1 MTRIEKFKFYRE
13 EITKLS
19 NLSYYI
25 TLDNEKLK
33 EYENKIKK
41 INPSI
46 LQMIEPKE
54 NPIISVDIDIKG
66 SENKIPTKIINLF
79 TDLNNAKN
87 SIAKENIYHFIHDI
101 KNNDILNE
109 NGTIKDDWLNK
120 NNQFVAIKTIN
131 TTTHELN
138 MNDTNFQQSLQLSM
152 HEFKFNT
159 NEINNVCHTT
169 NLFKNIKYSK
179 YIPIIFLIAFLIVII
194 SIILI
199 FIFLAIGMVI

>member
-1 MTRIEKFKFYRE
+1 MTRVEKFKFYRE
-13 EITKLS
+13 EIAKLS

-109 NGTIKDDWLNK
+109 NGSIKDDWLNK
-120 NNQFVAIKTIN
+120 NNQFIAIKTIN

-159 NEINNVCHTT
+159 NEINSVCHTT

-179 YIPIIFLIAFLIVII
+179 YTPIIFLIAFLIVII

>member
-87 SIAKENIYHFIHDI
+87 SIAKENIHHFIHNI
-101 KNNDILNE
+101 KNNDILNK
-109 NGTIKDDWLNK
+109 NGTIKEDWLNK
-120 NNQFVAIKTIN
+120 NNQFIAIKTIN
-131 TTTHELN
+131 TITHELN
-138 MNDTNFQQSLQLSM
+138 MNDTNFQQTLQLSM

-159 NEINNVCHTT
+159 NEINNVWRTT
-169 NLFKNIKYSK
+169 NLFKNINDSK
-179 YIPIIFLIAFLIVII
+179 YISSIFFLLFLIVII

-199 FIFLAIGMVI
+199 FILLVIGMVI

>member
-87 SIAKENIYHFIHDI
+87 SIAKENIHHFIHNI
-101 KNNDILNE
+101 KNNDILNK
-109 NGTIKDDWLNK
+109 NGTIKEDWLNK
-120 NNQFVAIKTIN
+120 NNQFIAIKTIN
-131 TTTHELN
+131 TITHELN
-138 MNDTNFQQSLQLSM
+138 MNDTNFQQTLQLSM

-159 NEINNVCHTT
+159 NEINNVWRTT
-169 NLFKNIKYSK
+169 NLFKNINDSK
-179 YIPIIFLIAFLIVII
+179 YISSIFLIAFLIVII

-199 FIFLAIGMVI
+199 FILLVIGMVI

>member
-46 LQMIEPKE
+46 LQMIEQKE

-87 SIAKENIYHFIHDI
+87 SIAKENIHHFIHNI
-101 KNNDILNE
+101 KNNDILNK
-109 NGTIKDDWLNK
+109 NGTIKEDWLNK
-120 NNQFVAIKTIN
+120 NNQFIAIKTIN
-131 TTTHELN
+131 TITHELN
-138 MNDTNFQQSLQLSM
+138 MNDTNFQQTLQLSM

-159 NEINNVCHTT
+159 NEINNVWRTT
-169 NLFKNIKYSK
+169 NLFKNINDSK
-179 YIPIIFLIAFLIVII
+179 YISSIFLIAFLIVII

-199 FIFLAIGMVI
+199 FILLVIGMVI

>member
-66 SENKIPTKIINLF
+66 SENKIPTQIINLF

-87 SIAKENIYHFIHDI
+87 SIAKENIHHFIHNI
-101 KNNDILNE
+101 KNNDILNK
-109 NGTIKDDWLNK
+109 NGTIKEDWLNK
-120 NNQFVAIKTIN
+120 NNQFIAIKTIN
-131 TTTHELN
+131 TITHELN
-138 MNDTNFQQSLQLSM
+138 MNDTNFQQTLQLSM

-159 NEINNVCHTT
+159 NEINNVWRTT
-169 NLFKNIKYSK
+169 NLFKNINDSK
-179 YIPIIFLIAFLIVII
+179 YISSIFFLFFLIVII

-199 FIFLAIGMVI
+199 FILLVIGMVI

>member
-120 NNQFVAIKTIN
+120 SNQFVAIKTIN

-179 YIPIIFLIAFLIVII
+179 YIPIIFLIVFLIVVI